1 MLEKKQELALPTF
14 LPPISDFPVLIP
26 SMRNVY
32 NKLSSAALLIQ
43 NDTILY
49 LLSA

>member
-14 LPPISDFPVLIP
+14 LPPTSDFPVLIL
-26 SMRNVY
+26 SMTNVY
-32 NKLSSAALLIQ
+32 NKLLNAALLIQ

-49 LLSA
+49 FLSA